1 MTTVML
7 KTTCSGP
14 FELIDEGTLLAVIAR
29 LPDRTMAGDLT
40 SAYHEAL
47 ERPLDLGNVPLTVS
61 EAEWTALAETF
72 AAHADQL

>member
-14 FELIDEGTLLAVIAR
+14 FEVIAEGTLLAVIAL
-29 LPDRTMAGDLT
+29 LPEKAMRAELT
-40 SAYHEAL
+40 SRYHEAL
-47 ERPLDLGNVPLTVS
+47 ERPLVLGNVELLLG